1 MKKILFLTALLMLC
15 LCAYSQAPASFNYQV
30 IVRDASYNPLVS
42 QPVSFRITI
51 LKTSES
57 GTQSYR
63 ELHTATTNG
72 IGLVNLTI
80 GNGTGKEGDLAAID
94 WAADKYYL
102 KVEVDPAGGVSYAL
116 MGTTQLLSVPYALHA
131 KTAASF
137 TETDPQVGTNTTNYL
152 SRWNG
157 TALVKS
163 SVFDNGMIGIGTNEP
178 LALLDMYIPEEFRDP
193 GLSINMP
200 DFEAQ
205 TRNNNAFTISSIWRA
220 RDILKTDIFRVYDEG
235 ASPAAELLNADD
247 GSFTSIR
254 PGGTLL
260 RTGPEGSGLALT
272 LSGERGL
279 NYGSSTSGYN
289 MKLNDQTPLLFRTY
303 SGTWTNRI
311 LLEGNGNAY
320 FSGNL
325 NVGGVITGDFE
336 IDEIHVSKI
345 TGLLGE
351 GFTAVFPDVV
361 NNLASLEIP
370 GVLVFNEKVV
380 VVSGPGSETERISV
394 PTTPDPE
401 TGEMRYRE
409 YPGNTMEFPLIFE
422 TANITDINNL
432 KVWFDNAS
440 PSEQDA
446 ALVIRN
452 LGGSETSRWT
462 LTDYL
467 PDGYEAGTD
476 GRTRFTLKPSGIPD
490 NVIECEYFG
499 LFGDLTSYDP
509 ATDKRVE
516 IEGVNMGPNCCPA
529 VEVDY
534 VNRTV
539 TLTFNYWE
547 GYQIYNWIKEI
558 STGLEA
564 LHAFSIIE
572 TTNGTDEI
580 SRKNYFESIPIKYEH
595 IYGFGQDMKL
605 KARVVIAF
613 GFWEDA

>member
-1 MKKILFLTALLMLC
+1 MKKLLFLPVLIFLC
-15 LCAYSQAPASFNYQV
+15 IAANSQAPGSFNYQV
-30 IVRDASYNPLVS
+30 VVRDASYNPLVN
-42 QPVSFRITI
+42 QDVSFRITI
-51 LKTSES
+51 LKTSEG

-63 ELHTATTNG
+63 ELHSTTTNG

-102 KVEVDPAGGVSYAL
+102 KVEVDPSGEASYTF

-137 TETDPQVGTNTTNYL
+137 TETDPQVGANNTNYL
-152 SRWNG
+152 SGWNG

-178 LALLDMYIPEEFRDP
+178 LAFLDLSIPEEFRDP

-200 DFEAQ
+200 DFVTQ
-205 TRNNNAFTISSIWRA
+205 TRNNNALTISSEWRD
-220 RDILKTDIFRVYDEG
+220 RDIIKTDIFRLYDEG
-235 ASPAAELLNADD
+235 ATPAAEFLNADD

-260 RTGPEGSGLALT
+260 RTGPEGSGFALT

-279 NYGSSTSGYN
+279 NYGSSTVGYN
-289 MKLNDQTPLLFRTY
+289 MKLNDATPLLFRTY

-325 NVGGVITGDFE
+325 DVGGVITGDFE

-361 NNLASLEIP
+361 NNYASIEIP
-370 GVLVFNEKVV
+370 GVLTFNEKVV
-380 VVSGPGSETERISV
+380 VVSGPGSETERISI
-394 PTTPDPE
+394 PMEPPRFRETP
-401 TGEMRYRE
+401 GF
-409 YPGNTMEFPLIFE
+409 TMEFPIVFE
-422 TANITDINNL
+422 TSNVTDINNL

-440 PSEQDA
+440 PA
-446 ALVIRN
+446 VKNGALIIRD

-467 PDGYEAGTD
+467 PDGYESGTD
-476 GRTRFTLKPSGIPD
+476 GRTRFTIKPSGIPD
-490 NVIECEYFG
+490 NILECEYFG
-499 LFGDLTSYDP
+499 IFGDLTSFDP
-509 ATDKRVE
+509 ATDKRVQ
-516 IEGVNMGPNCCPA
+516 ITGVDLGPNCCPA
-529 VEVDY
+529 VEVDN
-534 VNRTV
+534 VERTI

-547 GYQIYNWIKEI
+547 GYKVYDWIKAI
-558 STGLEA
+558 ASGTGSP
-564 LHAFSIIE
+564 HDVSIIE
-572 TTNGTDEI
+572 TTNGIDEL
-580 SRKNYFESIPIKYEH
+580 SRKNYFEAIPIKYEH
-595 IYGFGQDMKL
+595 FYGFGQDMKL
-605 KARVVIAF
+605 KARVVIAY
-613 GFWEDA
+613 GWWENAK